1 MGEIRRNP
9 ITGDPVILS
18 TTRADRPGA
27 WSEDAPRDGRSD
39 CPFCP
44 GNEAET
50 PPEIER
56 TGATAWQARAVP
68 NKYPA
73 IFEPENPPHEVIID
87 SPDHDLPFERLGI
100 ERLTAAI
107 DFWKKRANAQSE
119 SPRRRYVS
127 LFRNEGRGSGQ
138 SIPHPHSQILA
149 LDFVP
154 PRIAREFQGFRNQPC
169 PLCRLVEEETRSGE
183 VLIDETPS
191 LVLFAP
197 RAAKAPFEMW
207 VAPRN
212 HAPTWTECLSAD
224 LARLLLSAV
233 GRLRAI
239 HPDAPFNLG
248 LLTAPLNT
256 DEADRFH
263 WYAELTPRL
272 TSLAGF
278 EYSTGAWINIES
290 PERAAA
296 RLRQTVPVR
305 TD

>member
-27 WSEDAPRDGRSD
+27 WSEDSPRHGSSD

-56 TGATAWQARAVP
+56 TGAAAWTARAVP

-73 IFEPENPPHEVIID
+73 IFEPGSPPHEVIID
-87 SPDHDLPFERLGI
+87 SPDHDLPFERIGA
-100 ERLTAAI
+100 ERLTEAI
-107 DFWKKRANAQSE
+107 DFWKKRAIAQGEPS
-119 SPRRRYVS
+119 RRRYVS
-127 LFRNEGRGSGQ
+127 VFRNEGRGSGQ
-138 SIPHPHSQILA
+138 SIPHPHSQVLA

-154 PRIAREFQGFRNQPC
+154 ARIERELQGFQGAIC
-169 PLCRLVEEETRSGE
+169 PLCRLVAEETRSGE
-183 VLIDETPS
+183 VVIDRVGS
-191 LVLFAP
+191 QLLFSP
-197 RAAKAPFEMW
+197 RAARTPFEMW
-207 VAPRN
+207 IAPVT
-212 HAPTWTECLSAD
+212 HEPTWTDCNSED

-233 GRLRAI
+233 GRLRGI

-248 LLTAPLNT
+248 LITAPLR
-256 DEADRFH
+256 ADGAARFH

-272 TSLAGF
+272 TNLAGF
-278 EYSTGAWINIES
+278 ELSTGGWINIES

-296 RLRQTVPVR
+296 RLRQTDPLR
-305 TD
+305 PE